1 MHGGGC
7 CLDIL
12 LLISMYQVTTTLG
25 RSPAD
30 VEGFIQ
36 NTQLGKT
43 STWWSLK
50 ENKPRP
56 RDAMLN
62 TTVCLQLGCSDCVMG
77 KFIIYTDTLTSL
89 DKTYS
94 VFSSFQHD
102 KPRPRDAMLN
112 TTVCPQPGCSDCV
125 MGNSVYTNTHFDVSR

>member
-1 MHGGGC
+1 
-7 CLDIL
+7 
-12 LLISMYQVTTTLG
+12 
-25 RSPAD
+25 
-30 VEGFIQ
+30 
-36 NTQLGKT
+36 
-43 STWWSLK
+43 
-50 ENKPRP
+50 
-56 RDAMLN
+56 
-62 TTVCLQLGCSDCVMG
+62 MG

-125 MGNSVYTNTHFDVSR
+125 MGNSVYTNRHFDVSR